1 MQITGERIYLKPFQL
16 SDVNQKLAFHLKNK
30 SFFAGYSTERDECF
44 YTLEEQQALILR
56 LEDFAAS
63 DVEYYYGIFLKDT
76 DDLIGTI
83 NLFSILRE
91 SLQSAF
97 IGYFLD
103 KEHNG
108 NGYATEAVKL
118 MVDFG
123 FDILGLHRI
132 EAGVM
137 PKNERSKQVLL
148 HAGFHLEGLAVKNVR
163 INGTWEDHQVLAI
176 INPEDVTN

>member
-1 MQITGERIYLKPFQL
+1 MRITGERIYLKPFQIA
-16 SDVNQKLAFHLKNK
+16 DANQKLAFHLANK
-30 SFFAGYSTERDECF
+30 TFFEGYSMERDDRF
-44 YTLEEQQALILR
+44 YTIEEQQSLISR

-63 DVEYYYGIFLKDT
+63 DVEYYYGIFLHDT
-76 DDLIGTI
+76 DELIGTI

-91 SLQSAF
+91 SLQPAF

-108 NGYATEAVKL
+108 NGYATEAVEL
-118 MVDFG
+118 IVDFG

-148 HAGFHLEGLAVKNVR
+148 KAGFHLEGLAVQNVR
-163 INGTWEDHQVLAI
+163 INGNWEDHQVLAI
-176 INPEDVTN
+176 INPGD

>member
-1 MQITGERIYLKPFQL
+1 MQITGKRIYLRPFQIA
-16 SDVNQKLAFHLKNK
+16 DANQKLAFHIANK
-30 SFFAGYSTERDECF
+30 AFFEGYSMEREARF
-44 YTLEEQQALILR
+44 YTIEEQQALILR
-56 LEDFAAS
+56 LEDFAAN

-76 DDLIGTI
+76 EELIGTI

-97 IGYFLD
+97 VGYFLD
-103 KEHNG
+103 KAHNG
-108 NGYATEAVKL
+108 NGYATEAVQL
-118 MVDFG
+118 IVDFG

-137 PKNERSKQVLL
+137 PRNERSKQVLL
-148 HAGFHLEGLAVKNVR
+148 KAGFHLEGLAIQNVR

-176 INPEDVTN
+176 INPED

>member
-1 MQITGERIYLKPFQL
+1 MRITGERIYLKPFQL
-16 SDVNQKLAFHLKNK
+16 TDIDQKLAFHLKNK
-30 SFFAGYSTERDECF
+30 AFFENYSMERDERF
-44 YTLEEQQALILR
+44 YTIEEQQALILR
-56 LEDFAAS
+56 LEDFAAN
-63 DVEYYYGIFLKDT
+63 DVEYYYGIFLKET
-76 DDLIGTI
+76 DVLIGTI

-148 HAGFHLEGLAVKNVR
+148 KAGFHLEGLAIKNVR

-176 INPEDVTN
+176 INPEDLK

>member
-1 MQITGERIYLKPFQL
+1 MTFDEQNGELALGLEGAHQLPRILHTGGDQTGKFLTTFLQEKLTNVYWQE
-16 SDVNQKLAFHLKNK
+16 QKMAIEIIKQNDSAIGVHCLDN
-30 SFFAGYSTERDECF
+30 
-44 YTLEEQQALILR
+44 
-56 LEDFAAS
+56 
-63 DVEYYYGIFLKDT
+63 VEYYYGIFLHDT
-76 DDLIGTI
+76 DELIGTI

-108 NGYATEAVKL
+108 NGYATEAVEL
-118 MVDFG
+118 IVDFG

-148 HAGFHLEGLAVKNVR
+148 KAGFHL
-163 INGTWEDHQVLAI
+163 
-176 INPEDVTN
+176 